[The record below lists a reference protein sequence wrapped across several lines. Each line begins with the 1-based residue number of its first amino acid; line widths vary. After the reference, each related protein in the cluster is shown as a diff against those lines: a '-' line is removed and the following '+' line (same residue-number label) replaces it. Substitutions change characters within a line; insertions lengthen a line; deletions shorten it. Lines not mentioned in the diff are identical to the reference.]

1 METFIYEE
9 KISPKICDGLIKLFN
24 NTHDKKKG
32 EVGYPAVVVAKRK
45 KCTEAYYKPLPYHPY
60 LKALE
65 KVITNYKKK
74 YKYCDWD
81 QVKWSVTNPIKIQQY
96 KPKEAFYAWHYE
108 NNGAPQMITRHLV
121 FMTYLNTV
129 TDKGETEFFYQK
141 KKFKPIKGSTLIWP
155 AAWSHTHR
163 GFPSPTQVKTI
174 ITGWFNYA

>member
-32 EVGYPAVVVAKRK
+32 EVGFPAVVAAKKK
-45 KCTEAYYKPLPYHPY
+45 KCTEAYYQPLPYRPY
-60 LKALE
+60 LEAL
-65 KVITNYKKK
+65 KKIITTYKKK
-74 YKYCDWD
+74 YIYSDVD
-81 QVKWSVTNPIKIQQY
+81 QTEWSVTTPIKIQQY

-108 NNGAPQMITRHLV
+108 NNGAQQMITRHLV

-163 GFPSPTQVKTI
+163 GVPSPTQVKTI
-174 ITGWFNYA
+174 ITGWFNYV

>member
-74 YKYCDWD
+74 YSRDSMEPQK
-81 QVKWSVTNPIKIQQY
+81 KR
-96 KPKEAFYAWHYE
+96 KPKK
-108 NNGAPQMITRHLV
+108 PKTTRK
-121 FMTYLNTV
+121 M
-129 TDKGETEFFYQK
+129 G
-141 KKFKPIKGSTLIWP
+141 
-155 AAWSHTHR
+155 
-163 GFPSPTQVKTI
+163 
-174 ITGWFNYA
+174 